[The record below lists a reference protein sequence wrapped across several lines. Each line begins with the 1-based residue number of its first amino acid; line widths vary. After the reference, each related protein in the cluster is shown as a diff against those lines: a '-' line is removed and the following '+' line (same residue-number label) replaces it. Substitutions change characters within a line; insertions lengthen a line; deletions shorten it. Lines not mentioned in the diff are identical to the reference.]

1 MTTTQKWK
9 QYGGMNKL
17 DTYNNVTVNAIV
29 ADTFT
34 LKKSYYGTFDICG
47 ELHVSGNAIIDTD
60 IKGKNL
66 TITNDISCNR
76 LFVNSKS
83 THYSDM
89 DVSGNLKVYS
99 GNAFFYKN
107 VDISSNLYL
116 SKQLF
121 LGDSQIAFI
130 NATNTI
136 GNIGINTTTPISA
149 FDISSNKSFV
159 INVSSSQDNTS
170 SVLARNKNNRGISL
184 QTDSSSSSINF
195 FNQSTS
201 TVNGYIQYYNPG
213 VFTLSTSTNT
223 NIWSKMSVTNRATN
237 QALES
242 DHLFDETVV
251 IYDIS
256 NGTTPYMYPVYESE
270 EDITG
275 DALTLVSNNSVS
287 NTFMN
292 IVTPFKNGLSIG
304 GGTYPTES
312 YKSMGTF
319 GLMKYGEYT
328 PAINIVSGESKIK
341 HKSTVAIHN
350 HYPETERYSLDVN
363 GPIHVKNGEL
373 TITKQP
379 SFEIIQMKIGRTTPL
394 FAIAVGT
401 PYRKDVIA
409 PQTFYRQQIL
419 YTNDGGENWN
429 ISTDLSGTTIEGS
442 NFTNNNLNAVYVHD
456 ASLAFISG
464 SNGYTVYT
472 YDKGANWNPIAFNNP
487 TYNASFVK
495 SVFMSSSFRVFLGYA
510 SGLIYWFDVSSNI
523 YTGGVTNSTSIRDG
537 SLSVGSNIPIV
548 GIEGTGNTL
557 YVITANT
564 IYKYSINT
572 GTTIPSLI
580 GSPRV
585 CTIAT
590 PNYMS
595 ISVLDATHAVVVGTS
610 AITYLN
616 GTTWTDIAAPYPLK
630 SVYVYDIYNA
640 MAVGS
645 NGAFIYTKN
654 GYSSWTVVPT
664 DILNS
669 GGNAA
674 RLIDSRYDLTNICM
688 LNLNEFIITKTIQ
701 AYVKNSV
708 AGNTSVFNGYFP
720 NIYNNATNY
729 VIDVSGSLQISGDIN
744 INDSGKLNTNTSNF
758 YLLNTG
764 VKTINIGGD
773 ASSIIMGNATSI
785 VTANYNLEVLHDSI
799 TYGNIFCN
807 TAIKSANY
815 EGIDSYGNIIIGGLN
830 ELVGNRNIS
839 IGNFSSNFIN
849 TKNII
854 KLGGSQ
860 DQVILGGTITSS
872 ISLKTGPIIYLN
884 YTSLPNSSAGPGNQ
898 AAGIHIGDN
907 GSVDAGYLVV
917 SYDRAGYVIKSPAS
931 NTVVKL
937 DISGLI
943 LPSTTS
949 KIVSL
954 RPASGANETIDS
966 SYVVGVSSID
976 ISNVFLKNYLISSAS
991 QQVVDTATVSMT
1003 GNLSVGKYTSII
1015 SNTQLDIS
1023 GNTMT
1028 TRLGVGTLAVN
1039 SSYTLDVNGETHI
1052 RGNVSQD
1059 SGYYI
1064 WQF

>member
-1 MTTTQKWK
+1 MTTTQRQKWK

-47 ELHVSGNAIIDTD
+47 ELHVSGNALVDSD
-60 IKGKNL
+60 IKGENL

-89 DVSGNLKVYS
+89 DVCGNLKVYS
-99 GNAFFYKN
+99 GNAYFYKN

-213 VFTLSTSTNT
+213 VFTLSTSNNT

-251 IYDIS
+251 IYDVS
-256 NGTTPYMYPVYESE
+256 NGTTPYMYPVYESP

-275 DALTLVSNNSVS
+275 DALTLVSNNSMS

-292 IVTPFKNGLSIG
+292 IVTPFKDGLSIG

-350 HYPETERYSLDVN
+350 HCPETERYSLDVN

-373 TITKQP
+373 TITQQP
-379 SFEIIQMKIGRTTPL
+379 TFEIIQMKIGRTTPL

-401 PYRKDVIA
+401 PYRKDVIT

-442 NFTNNNLNAVYVHD
+442 NFTTNNLNAVYVHD

-472 YDKGANWNPIAFNNP
+472 YDKGANWNPIAFNNAI
-487 TYNASFVK
+487 YNTSFVK

-510 SGLIYWFDVSSNI
+510 SGLIYWFDVSSTI
-523 YTGGVTNSTSIRDG
+523 YTGGLTNSTSIRDG
-537 SLSVGSNIPIV
+537 SFSVGSNIQVV

-572 GTTIPSLI
+572 GTTPPSQ
-580 GSPRV
+580 PTETRV
-585 CTIAT
+585 CSIST
-590 PNYMS
+590 PNYTS
-595 ISVLDATHAVVVGTS
+595 ISVLDATHAVVVGTN

-616 GTTWTDIAAPYPLK
+616 GTTWADIAAPSPLK

-688 LNLNEFIITKTIQ
+688 LNLNEFIITKTIT

-729 VIDVSGSLQISGDIN
+729 VMDVSGSFRLSGDMN
-744 INDSGKLNTNTSNF
+744 INNGGNLSVAGNVSCYATITATNYETSD
-758 YLLNTG
+758 
-764 VKTINIGGD
+764 IC
-773 ASSIIMGNATSI
+773 
-785 VTANYNLEVLHDSI
+785 
-799 TYGNIFCN
+799 GNIF
-807 TAIKSANY
+807 
-815 EGIDSYGNIIIGGLN
+815 IGGFN
-830 ELVGNRNIS
+830 TIS
-839 IGNFSSNFIN
+839 GTRYITIGNFSSNTIN
-849 TKNII
+849 TRNII
-854 KLGGSQ
+854 KIGGTQDQLIWGGSIIS
-860 DQVILGGTITSS
+860 DS
-872 ISLKTGPIIYLN
+872 SLKTGKILYLN
-884 YTSLPNSSAGPGNQ
+884 HTAFANTSGGS
-898 AAGIHIGDN
+898 GIHIGDN
-907 GSVDAGYLVV
+907 GSLDAGYFAV
-917 SYDRAGYVIKSPAS
+917 SYDRAGYVMKSTAS
-931 NTVVKL
+931 NNVVKL
-937 DISGLI
+937 DISGLL
-943 LPSTTS
+943 LPSATS
-949 KIVSL
+949 KIVEL

-1003 GNLSVGKYTSII
+1003 GKLSVGKYASLIT
-1015 SNTQLDIS
+1015 NAQLDVN

-1028 TRLGVGTLAVN
+1028 TRMGVGTLAVN
-1039 SSYTLDVNGETHI
+1039 SSYALDISGETHI